1 MTNLP
6 TITAGLFL
14 TCFSCL
20 LPAGAAP
27 APEPVASAPR
37 SVAVAAPAEANNPSR
52 LSVAERAAYTAAFE
66 QHVAQTYAQADLAE
80 ASLPVQVYREALIGF
95 YNLQQQGTISARCH
109 TISIIDFSQSSTRE
123 RLWVIDLA
131 QGRLVHHTL
140 VAHGKNTG
148 EEFARAFSN
157 REGSEMSSLGFYVTS
172 HTYQGKHG
180 LSLRLEGVDAG
191 YNTNARSRAVVV
203 HGADY
208 VSRDFIRRH
217 GRLGRSQGCPAL
229 PTAEASGIIRTIKD
243 GTVVF
248 AHGPEE
254 TSYRSQLLELD
265 AALLSFAQHQGLKV
279 RVG

>member
-1 MTNLP
+1 MPNLP

-27 APEPVASAPR
+27 ARPPALPATASRIASAPE
-37 SVAVAAPAEANNPSR
+37 ATAPTR

-66 QHVAQTYAQADLAE
+66 QNVAQTYVQANLMG
-80 ASLPVQVYREALIGF
+80 SGLPVQVYRKALIGF
-95 YNLQQQGTISARCH
+95 YNLQQRGLISARCH
-109 TISIIDFSQSSTRE
+109 TLSIIDFSQSSTRE
-123 RLWVIDLA
+123 RLWVIDLS
-131 QGRLVHHTL
+131 QGRLVHHSL

-148 EEFARAFSN
+148 EEFARTFSN

-208 VSRDFIRRH
+208 VSPAFVQRH

-229 PTAEASGIIRTIKD
+229 PSAEAPAIIRRIKD

-254 TSYRSQLLELD
+254 AAYHSSLLELD
-265 AALLSFAQHQGLKV
+265 AALLAFAQH
-279 RVG
+279 